1 MKAITC
7 EWLDRAHDDLNAA
20 HALLHYPDLTHV
32 AAFHAQQATEKA
44 LKAALEEYDLG
55 LLKTHSLTR
64 LLEVVNSRLTVML
77 DQDMLDRLEAVYIEA
92 RYPSELGLLPYDKP
106 SQKDAMEFCAFA
118 QDAYQR
124 ICLALQTEPA
134 GDGESPATN
143 YYEGNNSQNTC

>member
-1 MKAITC
+1 MKAITR
-7 EWLDRAHDDLNAA
+7 EWLDRAQDDLNAA
-20 HALLHYPDLTHV
+20 HALLNYPDLTHV

-64 LLEVVNSRLTVML
+64 LLEVVNSRLTVVL

-92 RYPSELGLLPYDKP
+92 RHPSELGLLPYGKP

-118 QDAYQR
+118 QDAYQH

-134 GDGESPATN
+134 GASECPTTN
-143 YYEGNNSQNTC
+143 YHEGQTKNS